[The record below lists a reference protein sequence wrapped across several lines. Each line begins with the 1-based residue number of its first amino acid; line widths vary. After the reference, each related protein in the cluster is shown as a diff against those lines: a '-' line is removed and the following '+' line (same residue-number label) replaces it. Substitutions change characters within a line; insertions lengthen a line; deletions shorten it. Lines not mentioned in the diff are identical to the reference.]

1 MKKIIGSIIVIAC
14 ICAFG
19 LTVWAQTSPAGEKGK
34 SSIVRTV
41 INIPGQPSA
50 EDLKKTK
57 ADKAK
62 PTARKQKR
70 ITRKQKLTAI
80 LKNPAPRHRMRQKP
94 GTQAT
99 RR

>member
-57 ADKAK
+57 ADKEKAAAQSEK
-62 PTARKQKR
+62 DTKTDSAQPKTDNAQS
-70 ITRKQKLTAI
+70 KLQNRQSPVAI
-80 LKNPAPRHRMRQKP
+80 V
-94 GTQAT
+94 
-99 RR
+99 